1 MEAAGSVV
9 TDDPRRARNRR
20 TALILLTLAL
30 VFFAGVFVRYWL
42 LGR

>member
-1 MEAAGSVV
+1 MQTGTVV

-20 TALILLTLAL
+20 TAWILATLA
-30 VFFAGVFVRYWL
+30 VAFFAGVFIRYWL